1 MVGMDTVFV
10 SGLPRETIMVHFSSN
25 PSLISGRPAA
35 WLRPAVAALAAL
47 AMAGHAGIAQ
57 SQEGQGLAWMSTEA
71 APMWP
76 HWEGR
81 IGVVLDHAVDPARQN
96 FALSLPASS
105 GLKLRGAHVLSDYYF
120 SGGFRATAGLVH
132 GHVNLP
138 WGSAANTSASGLNL
152 SMDSMDLANL
162 PSTVAANDESNRVV
176 PYLGAGYSTHL
187 TAQASGYGAWRFNAD
202 LGVIS
207 LNSGNIGRLGRVL
220 QGDQG
225 ADELLRDLR
234 LRPVVKI
241 RVDYAF

>member
-1 MVGMDTVFV
+1 
-10 SGLPRETIMVHFSSN
+10 
-25 PSLISGRPAA
+25 
-35 WLRPAVAALAAL
+35 
-47 AMAGHAGIAQ
+47 
-57 SQEGQGLAWMSTEA
+57 MSTQA

-81 IGVVLDHAVDPARQN
+81 IGVVLDHAVDPARQT
-96 FALSLPASS
+96 FALTLPSAA
-105 GLKLRGAHVLSDYYF
+105 GLKLHSAHVLSDYYF

-132 GHVNLP
+132 GHVNQF
-138 WGSAANTSASGLNL
+138 WGGSADQSASGLNL
-152 SMDSMDLANL
+152 SLDSMDLANL
-162 PSTVAANDESNRVV
+162 PSTAAANDDANRIV

-187 TAQASGYGAWRFNAD
+187 TTQASGYGAWRFNAD